1 MRNLFA
7 ILSLFVVLSFSY
19 SSAIAQDEKATS
31 ILKTAKSKLD
41 GMSDFTA
48 NFKYTLSGTS
58 TKASKSGKIKYKKG
72 KFRVEMP
79 DQDLFCDQKKMW
91 VFLKKDNEVNVSS
104 YDATE
109 GLDIEQIFKTYQ
121 QSAKARL
128 EGEESI
134 HSIACF
140 KVFIAAANAKSDY
153 NQVRLWINKA
163 SHYLEKAELTDRRQ
177 VKTIYEFTNIKTN
190 NSFPDSDFR
199 FDSAKHPGVK
209 VYDETN

>member
-1 MRNLFA
+1 MRNFIA
-7 ILSLFVVLSFSY
+7 IVSLFIAFTFAH
-19 SSAIAQDEKATS
+19 SSASAQDAST
-31 ILKTAKSKLD
+31 ILKTAKAKLD
-41 GMSDFTA
+41 GMNDFTA
-48 NFKYTLSGTS
+48 NFKYTLSGSS
-58 TKASKSGKIKYKKG
+58 TKATKAGKIKYKKG

-79 DQDLFCDQKKMW
+79 DQELFCDQKKMW
-91 VFLKKDNEVNVSS
+91 VFLKKDNEVNVTS

-128 EGEESI
+128 EGEETV

-140 KVFIAAANAKSDY
+140 KVYIANASAKSDY
-153 NQVRLWINKA
+153 NQVRLWINK
-163 SHYLEKAELTDRRQ
+163 STHYLEKAELTDRRQ
-177 VKTIYEFTNIKTN
+177 VKTIYEFTNMKAN

-199 FDSAKHPGVK
+199 FDTAKHPGVK